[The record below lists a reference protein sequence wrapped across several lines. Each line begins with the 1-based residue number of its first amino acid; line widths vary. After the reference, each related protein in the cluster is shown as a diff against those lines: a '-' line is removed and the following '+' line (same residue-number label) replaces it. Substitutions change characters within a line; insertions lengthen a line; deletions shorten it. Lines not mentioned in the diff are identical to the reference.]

1 MKIVVFAASKGGV
14 GKTTLATAM
23 AVAASVDADPRA
35 TAVMELDPQGSLTA
49 WWNWR
54 GSGDD
59 PAFVAAQRLPLP
71 DVIAALRGVGYE
83 LLILDC
89 PPGFAQVLRAAVA
102 AADLV
107 VIATG
112 PGELDLAAIG
122 STVAVADEQRIPYV
136 LVLNKALFRTRLAG
150 RAVARLREM
159 GGLVGPVVHH
169 RVQIAEATGEGRTV
183 LELAPASVAAR
194 EVTALWH
201 LLRGQLWDSA
211 RPRSLNVGDPT

>member
-1 MKIVVFAASKGGV
+1 MKVVAFAASKGGV

-23 AVAASVDADPRA
+23 AVAASLDADPRA

-54 GSGDD
+54 GAGDD

-71 DVIAALRGVGYE
+71 DVIAALRVVGYE

-89 PPGFAQVLRAAVA
+89 PPGFARVLRAAVA

-122 STVAVADEQRIPYV
+122 TTVAIVDEQRVPYV

-159 GGLVGPVVHH
+159 GGLLAPVIHH
-169 RVQIAEATGEGRTV
+169 RVQVAEATGEGRCV
-183 LELAPASVAAR
+183 LELAPASAAAR
-194 EVTALWH
+194 EVTALWE
-201 LLRGQLWDSA
+201 LLRGELWGSP
-211 RPRSLNVGDPT
+211 RPRRRNVDVAP

>member
-1 MKIVVFAASKGGV
+1 MKVVAFAASKGGV

-23 AVAASVDADPRA
+23 AVAASLDADPRA
-35 TAVMELDPQGSLTA
+35 TVVMELDPQGSLTA
-49 WWNWR
+49 WWNCR
-54 GSGDD
+54 GAVDD
-59 PAFVAAQRLPLP
+59 PAFVAAHRLPLP
-71 DVIAALRGVGYE
+71 GVIAALRVVGYE

-89 PPGFAQVLRAAVA
+89 PPGFARVLKDAVS

-122 STVAVADEQRIPYV
+122 STVAIANEQRIPYV

-159 GGLVGPVVHH
+159 GGLLAPVIHH
-169 RVQIAEATGEGRTV
+169 RVQIAEATGEGRSV
-183 LELAPASVAAR
+183 LESAPASAAAR
-194 EVTALWH
+194 EVAALWE
-201 LLRGQLWDSA
+201 LLRRELWGSS
-211 RPRSLNVGDPT
+211 RPRRRNVDAAP